1 MIDQI
6 VETVQ
11 NLFGTRKIRRKP
23 RVIPHE
29 ENKIDLKQVSPFAV
43 SVCKRLQEAGYK
55 AYIVGGAVRD
65 LLIGHTPKDFD
76 VATDATPEQ
85 VRKVTRRAIIIGRR
99 FRLVHVI
106 KGAETIEVS
115 TFRGLTAE
123 GVQKDKNGRV
133 ISDNV
138 FGEQYEDAAR
148 RDFTVNA
155 LYFDP
160 ASGDVLDYHNGM
172 LDIRKK
178 RIRMIG
184 DPEIRYQED
193 PVRILRAVRIASK
206 LGFTID
212 PKTAAPMTKMQQYLD
227 NVPAARLND
236 EMLKMLMS
244 GAALQCVDLM
254 AQYEIAVHLPI
265 FKLLMR
271 ERENVFVRKALARC
285 DARMSQGKSISQSF
299 LYAVLLWHDVESC
312 VEKNSNIKSMMQRWE
327 KAASE
332 VSHSP
337 VMVGVQGRFVNDM
350 QEIWKLQ
357 PKFERR
363 GGRLPF
369 RLLNHP
375 RFRAAYDFLLIRASS
390 GEVSHEL
397 ADWWTAFESASEE
410 DRHIMIQELERA
422 SRIRKASEKV
432 EGAETKPKKT
442 RRKKKKKTL
451 SQPENAASQS
461 ESVNSAEPG
470 VMSESPQFSMEEIMR
485 TTRELALKRPISPAQ
500 PKSEAK
506 PDAKKTEAEK
516 PEVSDASSAPRKIRR
531 RRAPQKSA
539 LLGGINRE

>member
-23 RVIPHE
+23 RVIPHK
-29 ENKIDLKQVSPFAV
+29 ENKIDLRQVSPFAV

-160 ASGDVLDYHNGM
+160 TSGDVLDYHNGM

-184 DPEIRYQED
+184 DPQIRYQED

-212 PKTAAPMTKMQQYLD
+212 PKTADPMTQMQQYLD

-254 AQYEIAVHLPI
+254 AKYKIEVHLPI

-271 ERENVFVRKALARC
+271 ERENVFVRKALDRC
-285 DARMSQGKSISQSF
+285 DARVRQGRSISQSF
-299 LYAVLLWHDVESC
+299 LYAVLLWRDVESY
-312 VEKNSNIKSMMQRWE
+312 VEKNSNAKSMTQCWE
-327 KAASE
+327 KAAVE

-337 VMVGVQGRFVNDM
+337 VMVGVQGRFINDM

-390 GEVSHEL
+390 GEVPHEL
-397 ADWWTAFESASEE
+397 ADWWTAFESASED
-410 DRHIMIQELERA
+410 DRHIMIQEMERA
-422 SRIRKASEKV
+422 ARVRKTSAKE
-432 EGAETKPKKT
+432 EGAEDKPKKT
-442 RRKKKKKTL
+442 RRKRKKKTG
-451 SQPENAASQS
+451 SQPANAALQS
-461 ESVNSAEPG
+461 ESVEPQELAAAAEP
-470 VMSESPQFSMEEIMR
+470 PQLPAVETIQEP
-485 TTRELALKRPISPAQ
+485 AAKRKSPAAK

-506 PDAKKTEAEK
+506 PQAKVSEAEK
-516 PEVSDASSAPRKIRR
+516 SEAFSDEPSAPRTVRR
-531 RRAPQKSA
+531 RRAPQRSA
-539 LLGGINRE
+539 LLGGRSRE

>member
-29 ENKIDLKQVSPFAV
+29 ENQIDLGQVSPFAV

-85 VRKVTRRAIIIGRR
+85 VRKVTKRAIIIGRR

-160 ASGDVLDYHNGM
+160 TNGDVLDYHNGM

-184 DPEIRYQED
+184 DPQIRYQED

-254 AQYEIAVHLPI
+254 AQYKIEVHLPI

-271 ERENVFVRKALARC
+271 ERENVFVRKALDRC
-285 DARMSQGKSISQSF
+285 DARVRQGKSISQSF
-299 LYAVLLWHDVESC
+299 LYAVLLWRDVESY

-390 GEVSHEL
+390 GEVPHEL
-397 ADWWTAFESASEE
+397 ADWWTAFEGASED
-410 DRHIMIQELERA
+410 DRHIMIQEMERA
-422 SRIRKASEKV
+422 ARVRKASVKE
-432 EGAETKPKKT
+432 EGAEDKPKKT
-442 RRKKKKKTL
+442 RRKRKKRTV
-451 SQPENAASQS
+451 SQPENAAPRS
-461 ESVNSAEPG
+461 ESVGPAESAETAEPPTLPIEQVSQG
-470 VMSESPQFSMEEIMR
+470 RALEPQ
-485 TTRELALKRPISPAQ
+485 TPPAK
-500 PKSEAK
+500 PKVEAK
-506 PDAKKTEAEK
+506 PDTRTSEAEK
-516 PEVSDASSAPRKIRR
+516 PEASDAPNAPRKARR

-539 LLGGINRE
+539 LLGGRARE